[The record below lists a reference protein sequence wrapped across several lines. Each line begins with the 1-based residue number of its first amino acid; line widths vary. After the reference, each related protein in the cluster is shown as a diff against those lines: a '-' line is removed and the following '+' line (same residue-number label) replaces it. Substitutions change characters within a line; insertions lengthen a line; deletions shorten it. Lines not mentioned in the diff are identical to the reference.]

1 MNILKRELR
10 TGLKPFIF
18 WSIGIFILIFV
29 GMIKFEGISTANGS
43 SITDLMDKFPRIVLA
58 ILGMVDVN
66 VNSLGGYYSILSY
79 YGLIC
84 AVIYAVHLGS
94 NAVSRETIDQTYEFI
109 FTKPR
114 SRSYI
119 LSMKLRA
126 AWIYFAL
133 FCALSYVFA
142 VSATSTLQ
150 ISEDLNSQMLL
161 FSISIFLIGSIFLA
175 LSAFFS
181 AIAKQAEK
189 GSLYGNLFFL
199 YSFIIGIIY
208 DMLENGGVLK
218 FISPLKYFNPAD
230 ILTNKLDPLF
240 VVICVILTGIFL
252 INAFRKFN
260 KRDLSEK

>member
-1 MNILKRELR
+1 MNVLKKELR

-18 WSIGIFILIFV
+18 WIIGLFVLVFV
-29 GMIKFEGISTANGS
+29 GMIKFEGISTADGS
-43 SITDLMDKFPRIVLA
+43 NITGLMSEFPRIVLA

-66 VNSLGGYYSILSY
+66 INSLGGYYSVLSY

-114 SRSYI
+114 SRNYI
-119 LSMKLRA
+119 LSMKLRG
-126 AWIYFAL
+126 AWIYFTM
-133 FCALSYVFA
+133 FCLLSYVFA

-150 ISEDLNSQMLL
+150 ISENLNSQMLL
-161 FSISIFLIGSIFLA
+161 FSLSIFLIGSIFLA

-230 ILTNKLDPLF
+230 ILANKLDPLF
-240 VVICVILTGIFL
+240 VVICVILVGIFL
-252 INAFRKFN
+252 FSAFRKFS
-260 KRDLSEK
+260 KKDLTEK